1 MISPDALM
9 EVLQNEEKFSAGNLP
24 SLIRNTII
32 LPHKHQHRKAAGKS
46 SSTTIKQFD
55 REGRPLFSE
64 DGLDVYMF
72 YPALISQCC
81 T

>member
-1 MISPDALM
+1 M
-9 EVLQNEEKFSAGNLP
+9 EVLQSEEKFSGGNLP
-24 SLIRNTII
+24 SLIRDTII

-64 DGLDVYMF
+64 DGLEIFSCFVF
-72 YPALISQCC
+72 CISVVFS
-81 T
+81 